1 MAKLLA
7 RASALPTTAPV
18 LPPSPFRWLVRHANE
33 RPDALACSLM
43 SADGT
48 WESSTWSDVRI
59 DVERAAAGLIR
70 RGLRPGQVV
79 VSLMHA
85 DGLLAGIEL
94 AVRATGAIPV
104 KVATGVGVDDMVRLL
119 ADTDARFV
127 IADTEAD
134 LVQLRGGPLEHA
146 EVVLLEGGAGWERL
160 QAHGAE
166 RLIMDPDAVR
176 RIEAMVEPEES
187 APRRIR
193 HDGSGVVITLVS
205 ASLDRM
211 SEAMGPHDTVLVAGS
226 PEGPFVAQV
235 HDAQLA
241 VGAAVA
247 FVSGGA
253 DLSFALTTVRPT
265 VVALDED
272 SAAALEEQFR
282 VHISDIPGAYN
293 LEATLGLDIDQ
304 SQDPRLRTALR
315 LQTRSLEEM
324 RPWFGGRLERVLCPG
339 LPPFLERVLRALRID
354 LPDVRTAAP
363 DPASASLPVRAAVV
377 QGDGSSLARR
387 QRGVLEASFSF
398 AVAGDSLLPKASTR
412 PTSAPASDPPASEA
426 PASEAPANSAPA
438 RRLTVSDAATREAWR
453 VGGSVTCLHDL
464 LVRRAARA
472 QQ

>member
-7 RASALPTTAPV
+7 RASALPTTTPA
-18 LPPSPFRWLVRHANE
+18 LPPSPFRSLVLHATE
-33 RPDALACSLM
+33 RPDALACALVSP
-43 SADGT
+43 DGT

-79 VSLMHA
+79 VSLVQS
-85 DGLLAGIEL
+85 DRLLADIGL

-104 KVATGVGVDDMVRLL
+104 RVATDVGVDDVVRLL
-119 ADTDARFV
+119 GQSDVRFV
-127 IADTEAD
+127 IAHTKAD

-166 RLIMDPDAVR
+166 RLVMDPDAVR
-176 RIEAMVEPEES
+176 RTEAMVEPEES
-187 APRRIR
+187 APRCIR
-193 HDGSGVVITLVS
+193 RDGSGAVITLVS

-211 SEAMGPHDTVLVAGS
+211 SEAVGPHDTVLVAAS
-226 PEGPFVAQV
+226 PEDPFVAQV

-247 FVSGGA
+247 FVSLDA

-265 VVALDED
+265 VVALDEEC
-272 SAAALEEQFR
+272 AAALEEQFR
-282 VHISDIPGAYN
+282 VHISGIPGAYN
-293 LEATLGLDIDQ
+293 LETTLGMDIDQ
-304 SQDPRLRTALR
+304 MQDPRLRTALR

-324 RPWFGGRLERVLCPG
+324 RPWFGGRLERLLCPG

-354 LPDVRTAAP
+354 LPDVSTVAP
-363 DPASASLPVRAAVV
+363 DPAPASLPVRAAVV

-398 AVAGDSLLPKASTR
+398 AVAGETILPPVSAR
-412 PTSAPASDPPASEA
+412 PTSAPASDTASSMA
-426 PASEAPANSAPA
+426 PASRTA
-438 RRLTVSDAATREAWR
+438 VSDAATREAWR
-453 VGGSVTCLHDL
+453 VGGSVTRLDEL
-464 LVRRAARA
+464 LARRAAGARR
-472 QQ
+472 